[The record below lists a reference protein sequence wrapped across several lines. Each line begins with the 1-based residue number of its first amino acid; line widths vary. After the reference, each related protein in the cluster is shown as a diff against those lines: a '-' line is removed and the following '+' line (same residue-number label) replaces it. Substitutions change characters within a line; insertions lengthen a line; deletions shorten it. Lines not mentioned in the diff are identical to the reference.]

1 MFCLFAPCAECGR
14 APASDDRISLVRVPI
29 SVTSRRADAGGP
41 EGGQSCPQWR
51 GPLHGCLAGIGQ
63 PAVRWW
69 GDGFWVFPIAPRPR
83 NVVRRH
89 DLQDD
94 VEEVFDIVSIGAIVR
109 GGGRVDPRIPAISR
123 VRPHSGAL

>member
-1 MFCLFAPCAECGR
+1 MQVAQR
-14 APASDDRISLVRVPI
+14 AASPAHNGVAHCMV
-29 SVTSRRADAGGP
+29 G
-41 EGGQSCPQWR
+41 
-51 GPLHGCLAGIGQ
+51 LAGIGQ
-63 PAVRWW
+63 PAVCWQ
-69 GDGFWVFPIAPRPR
+69 GDGFWVLPIAPRPR

-94 VEEVFDIVSIGAIVR
+94 VEEVFDIVSIVAIVR